1 MFFPTDVLSIDKKF
15 INNKSLTTVFIL
27 RGIPF
32 MSKRTEILK
41 ASVSFGGGRRV
52 ACLGEVVGVT
62 PTLTHGALSN
72 AKDIHSDF
80 G

>member
-1 MFFPTDVLSIDKKF
+1 MSARTLYFGVFFPTDVLSIDKKF

-41 ASVSFGGGRRV
+41 ASVSFGGQASGM
-52 ACLGEVVGVT
+52 
-62 PTLTHGALSN
+62 
-72 AKDIHSDF
+72 F